1 LEEHSDLFSGLL
13 AAAAEACRR
22 RAATHRDTLRTRLR
36 GRELGDALAAAR
48 RQAEAEL
55 AATLAMIRRDHAPLR
70 ASRHRRR
77 RAGAMPAA
85 MQRL

>member
-1 LEEHSDLFSGLL
+1 ML

-22 RAATHRDTLRTRLR
+22 RAAVNRHNLRVRLR
-36 GRELGDALAAAR
+36 GRELGDALAAAT

-55 AATLAMIRRDHAPLR
+55 AARLAMIRRDHAPLR

-77 RAGAMPAA
+77 RAAAVPAA
-85 MQRL
+85 MPRL